1 MAESLYNQR
10 QNKGTQSSSSIG
22 TTNCEPLSAQG
33 LPVNFIEKECNINSF
48 VPPSIEMVSGK
59 SVMGEEESYCPPL
72 VPPAAAFSKTAESP
86 NDVAGYLKNY
96 VGKKIRA
103 QFIIGTGGTLI
114 DRAGILIDVGAS
126 FFVIQPE
133 ESDNMLICDLNTMR
147 FVTIYR

>member
-10 QNKGTQSSSSIG
+10 QNKDTQSSSNIG
-22 TTNCEPLSAQG
+22 TKNCEPLSAQG
-33 LPVNFIEKECNINSF
+33 APVNFIKKECNINSF

-72 VPPAAAFSKTAESP
+72 APSATDLPKTAESS
-86 NDVAGYLKNY
+86 NDVTGYLKNY
-96 VGKKIRA
+96 LGKKIKA
-103 QFIIGTGGTLI
+103 QFIIGTGGTLV
-114 DRAGILIDVGAS
+114 DRTGILIDVGAS

-133 ESDNMLICDLNTMR
+133 GSDNMMICDLNSMR